1 MPSGLSR
8 TEAELA
14 EEDRVL
20 LVMLSRARHA
30 VILSRARSL
39 ISNAGNPYN
48 TSESTYWQPVA
59 GMCPM
64 PHDALEA
71 HIAGYK
77 RPGMSP
83 AGARTD
89 EHPSRRIALVSTQR
103 QFVISGGWSHDGQRQ
118 PPGRASRR
126 RLSVPP
132 VRVCRMQAVAG
143 DRAAARVITSA
154 ALRAA
159 VAWTRREEEPRAWR
173 ELSRMTGVLMYAL
186 GPGQGPSTPLEVVEL
201 LRHPLAKLLGSAA
214 GIGGLG
220 DLVFLDEEDRL
231 TPAAV
236 EVGCEYTEA
245 LFATEDPGQGW
256 LPSWAWQR
264 AEQVQRRV
272 FETLISSGTEEAYSA
287 ARRFLIENPA
297 GDESELTAL
306 MNAGRIRRAVGF
318 GPIPADRVHR
328 SPGGACWWPCPVC
341 GWPMAVRGDDVACGY
356 SHHQARFRADTHGAG
371 PAAACEDIAGPD
383 PRT

>member
-1 MPSGLSR
+1 MQ
-8 TEAELA
+8 ALA
-14 EEDRVL
+14 EDRTTV
-20 LVMLSRARHA
+20 
-30 VILSRARSL
+30 
-39 ISNAGNPYN
+39 
-48 TSESTYWQPVA
+48 
-59 GMCPM
+59 
-64 PHDALEA
+64 
-71 HIAGYK
+71 
-77 RPGMSP
+77 
-83 AGARTD
+83 
-89 EHPSRRIALVSTQR
+89 
-103 QFVISGGWSHDGQRQ
+103 
-118 PPGRASRR
+118 
-126 RLSVPP
+126 
-132 VRVCRMQAVAG
+132 
-143 DRAAARVITSA
+143 RVITSA
-154 ALRAA
+154 AMRAA
-159 VAWTRREEEPRAWR
+159 VEWTRRDEEPRAWR

-201 LRHPLAKLLGSAA
+201 LRHPLAKILGPAA
-214 GIGGLG
+214 GLGGLG
-220 DLVFLDEEDRL
+220 DLVFLDQDDRL

-297 GDESELTAL
+297 GDESGLTAL
-306 MNAGRIRRAVGF
+306 MNAGRIRRAVAF

-356 SHHQARFRADTHGAG
+356 SHHQARFRADTHSAGLPQLVKISQARIRVPDPQPEHGARCVDMAVWRFITVPG
-371 PAAACEDIAGPD
+371 VPELQLERRLLAVPGVAVTMWPRMDRIDLAVRTPAGDWEVDVKDHADPVTIAEGRCPAARDVVVPD
-383 PRT
+383 YRRSQVSPLARMMPGKRVWTISGFVRRVRADVSGEAR